1 MYMLFFSVPIFSL
14 NAARGVFFIT
24 GNENEKD
31 FAFCLL

>member
-1 MYMLFFSVPIFSL
+1 MYMLFFSVPIFP
-14 NAARGVFFIT
+14 NAACGVFFIT

>member
-1 MYMLFFSVPIFSL
+1 MYMLFFSVPIFL
-14 NAARGVFFIT
+14 NAAYGVFFIT